1 VPDAADPA
9 RLTMASS
16 TMTAPRFYLRPGLHV
31 ETYDAQ
37 HDSIPGGDDVSF
49 FRELAERAGGSVLD
63 LGCGT
68 GRVAIPLAEAGF
80 DVVGLDRSAPM
91 LAVAA
96 ERRGARPS
104 DVRRRLR
111 FVEGDMTD
119 FRLGRR
125 FGLVF
130 AAFRVFMAL
139 PDEEAQRSALASI
152 RRHLRP
158 GGLLSI
164 DIFDPRLDMITPE
177 PRPQT
182 ERREFRHPTT
192 GNKVTASVLSR
203 VNDPVVQRLTM
214 LWRFMEEAPDG
225 SLIREE
231 FEELTMR
238 WTYRYEM
245 RHLLELGGFEI
256 VSEFSDFAGSP
267 PAYAGEQVWVARRPV
282 ASR

>member
-1 VPDAADPA
+1 
-9 RLTMASS
+9 MAGS
-16 TMTAPRFYLRPGLHV
+16 TSAAPRFYLRPGLHV
-31 ETYDAQ
+31 ETYDVQ
-37 HDSIPGGDDVSF
+37 HDTIPGGDDVSF
-49 FRELAERAGGSVLD
+49 FRDLAGHAGGPVLE

-80 DVVGLDRSAPM
+80 DVVGFDRSAAM

-96 ERRGARPS
+96 ERRRSLPA

-125 FGLVF
+125 FGFIF

-139 PDEEAQRSALASI
+139 PDEFAQRSALAAI

-164 DIFDPRLDMITPE
+164 DLFDPRLDMITPE

-182 ERREFRHPTT
+182 ERREFRHPET
-192 GNKVTASVLSR
+192 GNKVTASVESR
-203 VNDPVVQRLTM
+203 VNDPVVQRFTM
-214 LWRFMEEAPDG
+214 LWRFAEEGPDG
-225 SLIREE
+225 SVIREE
-231 FEELTMR
+231 FEELTLR

-256 VSEFSDFAGSP
+256 ISEFSDFAGAP
-267 PAYAGEQVWVARRPV
+267 PAYGGEQIWVARRPV
-282 ASR
+282 AASRHAAAVR